1 MEHHISLLAAWLTD
15 VLHLQRHLWA
25 GFNAGVQMS
34 WLERYDH
41 LFSAS
46 LAALLTLLLCF
57 AVKRKLARVPAPL
70 QASMEFILKGLQGII
85 DDNIAHHGEKYL
97 PLVGTLAI
105 FIFFCNLFG
114 MVPGL
119 TPATTNWNV
128 TLGCALVVF
137 FHYNWQG
144 IKEHG
149 PVKYFWNMRGPVWWL
164 VPVILFLEI
173 LGLVAR
179 ILSHSVRL
187 FGNMSGEHVVSGLL
201 FAALPIL
208 LPVPGMVLSLFAVLI
223 QTFVFVL
230 LTVIYLSSAVAH
242 EH

>member
-1 MEHHISLLAAWLTD
+1 MEHHVSLLAHWLTI
-15 VLHLQRHLWA
+15 VLGLHQHAWP
-25 GFNAGVQMS
+25 GFAEGMPLS

-46 LAALLTLLLCF
+46 LSALLTLSICF
-57 AVKRKLARVPAPL
+57 AVKRKLARVPAPM
-70 QASMEFILKGLQGII
+70 QASMESILKGLQGII
-85 DDNIAHHGEKYL
+85 DDNIAHGGEKYL
-97 PLVGTLAI
+97 PLVGTLAL

-114 MVPGL
+114 MLPGL
-119 TPATTNWNV
+119 SPATTNWNV
-128 TLGCALVVF
+128 TLGCTLVVF
-137 FHYNWQG
+137 FHYNWAG

-149 PVKYFWNMRGPVWWL
+149 PVQYFWNFRGPLWWL
-164 VPVILFLEI
+164 IPLILPLE
-173 LGLVAR
+173 LMGLFAR

-187 FGNMSGEHVVSGLL
+187 FGNMTGEHVVSGLL

-208 LPVPGMVLSLFAVLI
+208 LPVPGMVLSLFAALI

-230 LTVIYLSSAVAH
+230 LTVIYLSSAIAH

>member
-1 MEHHISLLAAWLTD
+1 MEHHVSLLAQLLTHLFGLQQHAWP
-15 VLHLQRHLWA
+15 
-25 GFNAGVQMS
+25 GFAEGLPLS

-41 LFSAS
+41 LFNAS
-46 LAALLTLLLCF
+46 LAAILTLLLCF
-57 AVKRKLARVPAPL
+57 GVKRKLLRVPGPL
-70 QASMEFILKGLQGII
+70 QAFMEYILRALQGML
-85 DDNIAHHGEKYL
+85 DDNIAHHAERYL

-119 TPATTNWNV
+119 SPATTNWNV

-137 FHYNWQG
+137 AHYNWQG
-144 IKEHG
+144 IREHG
-149 PVKYFWNMRGPVWWL
+149 PIKYFWNFRGPVWWL
-164 VPVILFLEI
+164 IPLIMPLEL

-187 FGNMSGEHVVSGLL
+187 FGNMTGEHIVSGLL
-201 FAALPIL
+201 FAALPVL
-208 LPVPGMVLSLFAVLI
+208 LPVPGLVLSLFAVFI

-230 LTVIYLSSAVAH
+230 LTVIYLSSAVSH

>member
-1 MEHHISLLAAWLTD
+1 MEHHVSLLAHWLTV
-15 VLHLQRHLWA
+15 VLGLHQHPWP
-25 GFNAGVQMS
+25 GFAEGLPMS

-46 LAALLTLLLCF
+46 LAALITLAICF
-57 AVKRKLARVPAPL
+57 AVKRKLARVPAPM

-97 PLVGTLAI
+97 PLVGTLAL

-119 TPATTNWNV
+119 SPATTNWNV

-137 FHYNWQG
+137 FYYNWEG
-144 IKEHG
+144 IKAHG

-164 VPVILFLEI
+164 VPLILFLEI
-173 LGLVAR
+173 LGLFAR
-179 ILSHSVRL
+179 VLSHSVRL

-201 FAALPIL
+201 FTALPLL